1 MNVKTNTM
9 YTWDYTAAPGG
20 PPSLSSG
27 PPTRRKVLLAEGPPG
42 VQHRPNSNGNPT
54 PLLEL
59 QTGGYHGSF
68 GSNGGFNGVS
78 HSAGG
83 STFRTMGG
91 YPGSSHK
98 TEERMGPVMMV
109 YSLDPD
115 KFNCQKLF
123 NLLCLYGNVAKIN
136 FLKSKEGVAMVEFDD
151 GISVERACH
160 NLSQTKVFGAKL
172 RLEPSRKERVED
184 IRKPHELSDGTDSFE
199 SFFRDRNNRYRWHL
213 LSCNDLSQSGLTLQ
227 SAQQR
232 TV

>member
-1 MNVKTNTM
+1 M
-9 YTWDYTAAPGG
+9 
-20 PPSLSSG
+20 
-27 PPTRRKVLLAEGPPG
+27 
-42 VQHRPNSNGNPT
+42 NGNNLKSNLCPSHRAKYRILNQIDIIFETDANVVDT

-68 GSNGGFNGVS
+68 GPNGGFNGVS

-232 TV
+232 IV